1 MAEFE
6 KVEFEFPDEVEA
18 KQEKEVAQEVEKEPE
33 FEIEIEDDTPVQ
45 DRNRAPL
52 PKEIVEELDNDSLDE
67 YSDKVKI
74 RLKQMKKVW
83 HDERREKEAAARE
96 REEALTLAR
105 KAMEENKT
113 LRKTLAKGEGTLLES
128 FRGAATSELE
138 MAKREYREAYE
149 AGDADKLV
157 EAQEKMTAAKLR
169 VERVADAERN
179 RQENALQTSED
190 DVQIPHRQ
198 AQTPVRDTKAATWQS
213 RNTWF
218 GQDDEMTSLALGLHE
233 KLVKENGM
241 AYATTDEYYKRI
253 DQTMRKRFPENF
265 EEEKTQE
272 DVKPTSRTKPST
284 VVAPASRSTS
294 SKRITLT
301 TSAQAIAKKLGL
313 TNEQYARELMKME
326 AQNG

>member
-18 KQEKEVAQEVEKEPE
+18 KQQSAAAQENDNEDDIS
-33 FEIEIEDDTPVQ
+33 IEIEDDTPPQ

-52 PKEIVEELDNDSLDE
+52 PKEIVEELDNDSLDD

-83 HDERREKEAAARE
+83 HDERREKEAASRE
-96 REEALTLAR
+96 AQEALNAAQKLLQ
-105 KAMEENKT
+105 ENKT
-113 LRKTLAKGEGTLLES
+113 LKAKLSQGEDTIIES
-128 FRGAATSELE
+128 FKGAAESELE

-157 EAQEKMTAAKLR
+157 DAQEKMTSAKMK
-169 VERVADAERN
+169 VERAFQASRQK
-179 RQENALQTSED
+179 QENALQEREV
-190 DVQIPHRQ
+190 DVQIPQRQ
-198 AQTPVRDTKAATWQS
+198 AQTPVRDRKAATWQES
-213 RNTWF
+213 NTWF
-218 GQDDEMTSLALGLHE
+218 GQDEEMTSLALGLHE

-265 EEEKTQE
+265 EEASTQ
-272 DVKPTSRTKPST
+272 DDDKPASRKPST
-284 VVAPASRSTS
+284 VVAPATRSTS
-294 SKRITLT
+294 SKKIRLNN
-301 TSAQAIAKKLGL
+301 SQLSIAKKLGL
-313 TNEQYARELMKME
+313 TPEQYARELIKME
-326 AQNG
+326 A

>member
-1 MAEFE
+1 MADIE
-6 KVEFEFPDEVEA
+6 KVEFEFPDEIEA
-18 KQEKEVAQEVEKEPE
+18 KQIQEVEKPD
-33 FEIEIEDDTPVQ
+33 FDIEIEDDTPPQ
-45 DRNRAPL
+45 DRDRAPL

-83 HDERREKEAAARE
+83 HDERREKEAASRE
-96 REEALTLAR
+96 REEAVTLAR
-105 KAMEENKT
+105 RALEENKA
-113 LRKTLAKGEGTLLES
+113 LKAKLSKGEDSLIESFKGAAETELES
-128 FRGAATSELE
+128 
-138 MAKREYREAYE
+138 AKREYREAYE

-157 EAQEKMTAAKLR
+157 EAQDKMTSAKMKM
-169 VERVADAERN
+169 ERVFNAEQYRK
-179 RQENALQTSED
+179 ENALQRQEV
-190 DVQIPHRQ
+190 DVQIPQVQ
-198 AQTPVRDTKAATWQS
+198 AQTPVRDKKAVAWQEE
-213 RNTWF
+213 NAWF

-272 DVKPTSRTKPST
+272 DDKSTLRKSST
-284 VVAPASRSTS
+284 VVAPATRSTS

-301 TSAQAIAKKLGL
+301 KSAQAIAKKLGL
-313 TNEQYARELMKME
+313 TNEQYARELNKME
-326 AQNG
+326 A